1 MNSYNAENYIIKK
14 LKNNK
19 DTIILEFNLVN
30 DFTKYTNMPIYNV
43 ALQIYK
49 KRRRYCLFEEHIH
62 SGSGDITSLLLAKEM
77 LVEFEEDYLAGKI
90 IKYFD
95 SINLEILGLDKRRF
109 NVYKRYLVPLGYNLN
124 TSSGIS
130 FLYKDIKRNK
140 NLIVFENTRV

>member
-1 MNSYNAENYIIKK
+1 MGIYDMNSYNAETYIVKK

-19 DTIILEFNLVN
+19 DTIILEFTLLN
-30 DFTKYTNMPIYNV
+30 DFTKYTDIPIYNV

-49 KRRRYCLFEEHIH
+49 KRSKYSLFEEHIH

-77 LVEFEEDYLAGKI
+77 LIEFEEDYLSGKI
-90 IKYFD
+90 NKYFD

-109 NVYKRYLVPLGYNLN
+109 NIYKRSLIPLGYNLN

-130 FLYKDIKRNK
+130 YLYKDIKRK
-140 NLIVFENTRV
+140 